1 MALVRLT
8 RDPPCENE
16 HSLGKFLAKL
26 VLLMEDIQRVG
37 CEMFAHG

>member
-8 RDPPCENE
+8 RDPCEND

-26 VLLMEDIQRVG
+26 VLLMKDIQRVG
-37 CEMFAHG
+37 CVAFAPE